1 MISQKIPAEVT
12 LVLDKVK
19 KKLPGNYLL
28 LLCLLLLLIVG
39 GILPNLISG
48 QWSWVEQPR
57 ISNMQ
62 KMRVL
67 QESGIKFS
75 DLKTIDQ
82 QQGKIGEGKWSVQVV
97 ESPEGKRIT
106 VLLKPQIYY
115 KNQPGLE
122 WSDITSISRWNQ
134 GETTELLIPTQS
146 GGKATARFYRAWT
159 QNTLAVVQWYAWLGG
174 GHYDPSVWYWLDQ
187 WAQLKRQRVPWIAVS
202 LVIPLEPTK
211 ELQTLTPFALNLAKE
226 VQSNLEQ
233 NVLSQLT
240 SLPETKKEK

>member
-1 MISQKIPAEVT
+1 MISQKTPDEVT

-28 LLCLLLLLIVG
+28 LLGLLLLLILG

-48 QWSWVEQPR
+48 HWSWLEQPR
-57 ISNMQ
+57 IGNIQ
-62 KMRVL
+62 KMRSL
-67 QESGIKFS
+67 QASGIELS
-75 DLKTIDQ
+75 DLKTINQ
-82 QQGKIGEGKWSVQVV
+82 QQGDIGEGKWSVQVV

-122 WSDITSISRWNQ
+122 WSDISSISRWNQ
-134 GETTELLIPTQS
+134 GETTELSIPTQS

-159 QNTLAVVQWYAWLGG
+159 QNTFAVVQWYAWLGG

-202 LVIPLEPTK
+202 LVIPLDPMK
-211 ELQTLTPFALNLAKE
+211 ELQTLTPFALNLAGE
-226 VQSNLEQ
+226 VQSYLEQ
-233 NVLSQLT
+233 SVLSQLT
-240 SLPETKKEK
+240 SLPWSKKEE

>member
-1 MISQKIPAEVT
+1 
-12 LVLDKVK
+12 
-19 KKLPGNYLL
+19 
-28 LLCLLLLLIVG
+28 
-39 GILPNLISG
+39 
-48 QWSWVEQPR
+48 
-57 ISNMQ
+57 
-62 KMRVL
+62 
-67 QESGIKFS
+67 
-75 DLKTIDQ
+75 
-82 QQGKIGEGKWSVQVV
+82 VV
-97 ESPEGKRIT
+97 ETPEGKRIT

-122 WSDITSISRWNQ
+122 WSDISSISRWNQ
-134 GETTELLIPTQS
+134 GETTELSIPTRS

-159 QNTLAVVQWYAWLGG
+159 QNTFAVVQWYAWLGG
-174 GHYDPSVWYWLDQ
+174 GHYDSSVWYWLDQ

-240 SLPETKKEK
+240 SLPESKKEK

>member
-28 LLCLLLLLIVG
+28 LLCLLLLLILG

-48 QWSWVEQPR
+48 QWSWVDQPR

-62 KMRVL
+62 KMLAL

-82 QQGKIGEGKWSVQVV
+82 SQVEIGEGKWSVQVV
-97 ESPEGKRIT
+97 ETPEGKRIT

-115 KNQPGLE
+115 KNQPGLV
-122 WSDITSISRWNQ
+122 
-134 GETTELLIPTQS
+134 G
-146 GGKATARFYRAWT
+146 
-159 QNTLAVVQWYAWLGG
+159 
-174 GHYDPSVWYWLDQ
+174 
-187 WAQLKRQRVPWIAVS
+187 
-202 LVIPLEPTK
+202 
-211 ELQTLTPFALNLAKE
+211 
-226 VQSNLEQ
+226 
-233 NVLSQLT
+233 
-240 SLPETKKEK
+240 

>member
-82 QQGKIGEGKWSVQVV
+82 SQGEIGEGKWSVQVV
-97 ESPEGKRIT
+97 ETPEGKRIT

-146 GGKATARFYRAWT
+146 GGKATARFYRA
-159 QNTLAVVQWYAWLGG
+159 G
-174 GHYDPSVWYWLDQ
+174 S
-187 WAQLKRQRVPWIAVS
+187 IS
-202 LVIPLEPTK
+202 PL
-211 ELQTLTPFALNLAKE
+211 Q
-226 VQSNLEQ
+226 
-233 NVLSQLT
+233 
-240 SLPETKKEK
+240 